1 MEDLKRSRVT
11 IIAVSAIVLF
21 FLTNYLARFLFGL
34 TGVLISVAIAA
45 LIAVYISWS
54 VARVLKRVPSG
65 EERAR
70 VLWSYGGFLGAL
82 FVAWAAYVGLSTGLG
97 MGAVIFLLSH
107 YLPYPAL
114 AHLMLSD
121 RMVGWFVGEPG

>member
-1 MEDLKRSRVT
+1 MKDLKRSRVT

-21 FLTNYLARFLFGL
+21 FLANYLARFLLGL
-34 TGVLISVAIAA
+34 TGVVVSVVIAA
-45 LIAVYISWS
+45 LIAAYISWS
-54 VARVLKRVPSG
+54 VARLLKRVPTG
-65 EERAR
+65 DERAR

-82 FVAWAAYVGLSTGLG
+82 FVAWAGFVGLSAGLD
-97 MGAVIFLLSH
+97 MAAVIFLLSH

-121 RMVGWFVGEPG
+121 RVVGRFVGAPG

>member
-34 TGVLISVAIAA
+34 TGVLVSVVIATLIAA
-45 LIAVYISWS
+45 YIGWS
-54 VARVLKRVPSG
+54 VARVLKRVPTA
-65 EERAR
+65 EERGR
-70 VLWSYGGFLGAL
+70 VLWAYGGFLGAL
-82 FVAWAAYVGLSTGLG
+82 FVAWGGYVGLSSGLNSS
-97 MGAVIFLLSH
+97 AVLFLLSH

-121 RMVGWFVGEPG
+121 RVASRFVGKAG

>member
-11 IIAVSAIVLF
+11 IVAVSAVVLF

-34 TGVLISVAIAA
+34 TGVVVSVVIAA
-45 LIAVYISWS
+45 VIAAYIGWS
-54 VARVLKRVPSG
+54 VARVLKRVPTS
-65 EERAR
+65 EERGR
-70 VLWSYGGFLGAL
+70 VLWAYGGFLGAL
-82 FVAWAAYVGLSTGLG
+82 FVAWGAYVGLSAGLDSSG
-97 MGAVIFLLSH
+97 VLFLLSH

-121 RMVGWFVGEPG
+121 RMAARFVGKAG

>member
-21 FLTNYLARFLFGL
+21 FLTNYLARFLLGL
-34 TGVLISVAIAA
+34 TGVLVSVVIAA
-45 LIAVYISWS
+45 MIAAYIGWS
-54 VARVLKRVPSG
+54 VARVLKRVPTS
-65 EERAR
+65 EERGR
-70 VLWSYGGFLGAL
+70 VLWAYGGFLGAL
-82 FVAWAAYVGLSTGLG
+82 FLAWGAYVGLSAGLDSS
-97 MGAVIFLLSH
+97 AVLFMLSH

-121 RMVGWFVGEPG
+121 SVSGRFLGKAS

>member
-34 TGVLISVAIAA
+34 TGVVVTVVIAA
-45 LIAVYISWS
+45 LIAAYIGWS
-54 VARVLKRVPSG
+54 VARVLKRVPTSA
-65 EERAR
+65 ERGR

-82 FVAWAAYVGLSTGLG
+82 FLAWGLYVGLSNGLD
-97 MGAVIFLLSH
+97 MGGVIFLLSH
-107 YLPYPAL
+107 YLPYPVL

-121 RMVGWFVGEPG
+121 RMVGRFVGKPD

>member
-11 IIAVSAIVLF
+11 VIAVSAIVLF
-21 FLTNYLARFLFGL
+21 FLTNFLARFLFGL
-34 TGVLISVAIAA
+34 TGVLVSVVIAA
-45 LIAVYISWS
+45 LIAVYIGWS
-54 VARVLKRVPSG
+54 VARILKRVPTG
-65 EERAR
+65 EERGR

-82 FVAWAAYVGLSTGLG
+82 FVAWGAYVGLSDGLD
-97 MGAVIFLLSH
+97 MTAVVFLLSH

-121 RMVGWFVGEPG
+121 RVVGRFLGEPG

>member
-1 MEDLKRSRVT
+1 MGDLKRSRVT

-34 TGVLISVAIAA
+34 TGVLVSVVIAA
-45 LIAVYISWS
+45 LIAAYISWS
-54 VARVLKRVPSG
+54 VARVLKRVPTS
-65 EERAR
+65 EERSR

-82 FVAWAAYVGLSTGLG
+82 FVAWGAYVGLSSGLQL
-97 MGAVIFLLSH
+97 GAVIFLLSH

-121 RMVGWFVGEPG
+121 RVVGRFVRESD